1 MLQVWN
7 IYLHLPQ
14 KWPRFVGK
22 YSSTMEHLGMGKPR
36 YFGSSLHRP
45 RSRLGIGCQLGQTSQ
60 LRGPNKSYW
69 GLNGFNL
76 WNVFFFILFP
86 WRMEHDGHT
95 CIYLLYIYIF
105 TIYIHI
111 YIHVP
116 IGFHMSGHGKF
127 MPDHQPIRFFLV
139 DDGTSCSH
147 FWITGKSA
155 GGPDRFHPTSLG

>member
-95 CIYLLYIYIF
+95 CIYIYILYIYIF
-105 TIYIHI
+105 TIYIYI
-111 YIHVP
+111 YTYQLDSICQGMVKSCPTINQSAFFSWMMEHHAPTFGSRENLQEAP
-116 IGFHMSGHGKF
+116 IDF
-127 MPDHQPIRFFLV
+127 IRPV
-139 DDGTSCSH
+139 
-147 FWITGKSA
+147 
-155 GGPDRFHPTSLG
+155 